1 MRRRDFLCTLLGATA
16 ALPPLAAVAQQP
28 KVPRVGLLLPYVQS
42 EAQAQARVAAFQTS
56 LEERGWV
63 DHRNVALE
71 FRYSEGRLDQLPALV
86 SDLVAAN
93 VNVVLTAGTEATGAA
108 QRVGTSVP
116 IVMVAIGDPIAA
128 GFIASLARPGGNI
141 TGTSLLATEL
151 SAKRVQL
158 LMETIPTL
166 TRLAVLWGPGN
177 ASTGQKLQ
185 QIQAAAAVLG
195 AEVQSLELRVSGDIE
210 KAFEAAAQ
218 SGAGAVM
225 TTEDA
230 IQISHRERVVE
241 LANKQGIPV
250 ASEFGE
256 FARTGALMSYGP
268 NILDSFRNAASYV
281 DKILKGAKPV
291 DLPVEQP
298 TRFELVINLKT
309 AKALGLT
316 VPPSILA
323 RADEVIE

>member
-1 MRRRDFLCTLLGATA
+1 MNRRDVLRTLLGATT
-16 ALPPLAAVAQQP
+16 ALSPLAALAQQQ
-28 KVPRVGLLLPYVQS
+28 KALTVGFLLPYVQS
-42 EAQAQARVAAFQTS
+42 EAQAQARVATFLKS
-56 LEERGWV
+56 LQERGWV
-63 DHRNVALE
+63 DRRNIALE
-71 FRYSEGRLDQLPALV
+71 FRYSEGRLDRLPPLV

-93 VNVVLTAGTEATGAA
+93 VDVVLTAGTEATAAA
-108 QRVGTSVP
+108 QKITTRVP

-158 LMETIPTL
+158 LKETLPAL
-166 TRLAVLWGPGN
+166 ARLAVLWGPGN
-177 ASTGQKLQ
+177 VSTGQKLK
-185 QIQAAAAVLG
+185 QIQAAAAALG
-195 AEVQSLELRVSGDIE
+195 IEVQSLELRVPADIE

-218 SGAGAVM
+218 FATEAAM

-230 IQISHRERVVE
+230 IQISHRGLVVE
-241 LANKQGIPV
+241 LANKQRIPV

-281 DKILKGAKPV
+281 DKILKGAKPAE
-291 DLPVEQP
+291 LPVEQP
-298 TRFELVINLKT
+298 TKFELVINLKT
-309 AKALGLT
+309 ARALGLT
-316 VPPSILA
+316 VPQALLA